1 MVLVIA
7 YRISCKNFPL
17 HFSFCDTK
25 SIYFL
30 YIEKWFYP
38 TIISDT
44 RGKVDF
50 QVVYLKKKNKELE
63 NMTGFRMK
71 CVFPNFSA
79 IKFKKIYICKNF
91 LKLAFNYLTQ
101 IVYKNI

>member
-50 QVVYLKKKNKELE
+50 QVVYLKKKKYKELE

-79 IKFKKIYICKNF
+79 IKFKKIYMQKF
-91 LKLAFNYLTQ
+91 YLNWPL
-101 IVYKNI
+101 NI